1 MTPTATSLINHLGY
15 AGLGAGLVL
24 STLGLFSSEVLLLLA
39 AVAIRQGSLNLAATL
54 IIAVVAQLAGA
65 LISYCL
71 GRYGGAPLIERYG
84 RYVLLSK
91 RDLERA
97 HRWFGRYGRWAATL
111 GYCLPLLR
119 GYIGYAAG
127 IAAQSARS
135 FALSALVGTAIW
147 TIVLITVGYHLA
159 GHLTAIEQVIR
170 PFSYALAI
178 LIAAAIIMFF
188 WQRIREA
195 RS

>member
-1 MTPTATSLINHLGY
+1 MAPTATSLINHLGY

-39 AVAIRQGSLNLAATL
+39 AVAIRQGSFNLGVTL
-54 IIAVVAQLAGA
+54 IIAVIAQLVGA
-65 LISYCL
+65 AISYSL

-91 RDLERA
+91 HDLERA
-97 HRWFGRYGRWAATL
+97 HRWFGRYGRWAAAL

-127 IAAQSARS
+127 VAVQPVRS
-135 FALSALVGTAIW
+135 FTISAIIGTAIW
-147 TIVLITVGYHLA
+147 TVALITLGYYLAAHLS
-159 GHLTAIEQVIR
+159 AIEHVIR
-170 PFSYALAI
+170 PFSYALA
-178 LIAAAIIMFF
+178 AAVALAIIFFF
-188 WQRIREA
+188 WHRAREV

>member
-1 MTPTATSLINHLGY
+1 MAPTATSLINHLGY

-39 AVAIRQGSLNLAATL
+39 AVAIRQGSLNLIATL
-54 IIAVVAQLAGA
+54 IIAIIAQLAGA
-65 LISYCL
+65 LISYTI

-91 RDLERA
+91 HDLERA

-127 IAAQSARS
+127 IAAQSARG
-135 FALSALVGTAIW
+135 FTLSAIIGTAIW
-147 TIVLITVGYHLA
+147 TGALITLGYHLA
-159 GHLTAIEQVIR
+159 AHLSAIERVIR
-170 PFSYALAI
+170 PFSYTV
-178 LIAAAIIMFF
+178 AAVVLLVVVIFF
-188 WQRIREA
+188 WHRVQEVRA
-195 RS
+195 